1 MNQVK
6 HFKFI
11 LQYLEFSSKSD
22 QQQYELTILLKR
34 STAAAQQVVTKLQI
48 KNPERTMTICRLPI
62 DQVVEF
68 QQRMTKKD
76 GIYADYNI
84 KFLFY
89 LAGNQL
95 LGDCVINLAYFLDG
109 GAPQDQ
115 KQKKPLTSTTDKR
128 AALLFKV
135 IKDSIYES
143 QEFPIADVP
152 APVIGPAPQ
161 TARTS
166 STRKIDSRT
175 TRARSQ
181 SPPKEFKTAIIVS
194 KANEQPAE
202 STVSQSSFKQQQ
214 HHQQTQQDNL
224 TQKFVQLGEKFQQ
237 QKQQQIVQPP
247 SPPPPQEYDNF
258 KEITDLL
265 SQQEAELEKQI
276 EQLDIHIRSDGK
288 FKKIFDDSTFNNFD
302 VSSQDSEIQ
311 LWKQKC
317 AELEDKFNK
326 VQDENQHLTVIIRQ
340 QSEQLKKMNQ
350 RSQSGYKQI
359 NDNALN
365 QSTTSN
371 QEQYEK
377 TIDKKNQIIKE
388 LSNQLLELEKNA
400 NVNIID
406 QLKSQIVR
414 LEQQMQEKEDQWLAQ
429 ERIYKD
435 KIIQLLQNTE

>member
-1 MNQVK
+1 MNQQK

-22 QQQYELTILLKR
+22 QQSYELTILLKR
-34 STAAAQQVVTKLQI
+34 STAAAQQVVTKLPI

-68 QQRMTKKD
+68 QQRMIKKD

-135 IKDSIYES
+135 IKDSMFES
-143 QEFPIADVP
+143 QELPIADIP
-152 APVIGPAPQ
+152 APVNGPAPQ

-181 SPPKEFKTAIIVS
+181 SPPKEFKSTIMIS
-194 KANEQPAE
+194 KANEQPVQQ
-202 STVSQSSFKQQQ
+202 TVSQSQFQQQQ
-214 HHQQTQQDNL
+214 HQQIQQDNL

-237 QKQQQIVQPP
+237 QKLQQTIQPTTS
-247 SPPPPQEYDNF
+247 SPPPEYDNF
-258 KEITDLL
+258 KEINDLL

-302 VSSQDSEIQ
+302 VSSQDTEIQ
-311 LWKQKC
+311 QWKQKC
-317 AELEDKFNK
+317 AELEEKFNK
-326 VQDENQHLTVIIRQ
+326 IQDENQHLTVIIRQ
-340 QSEQLKKMNQ
+340 QSEQLKKNNQ

-359 NDNALN
+359 NDNTLN

-377 TIDKKNQIIKE
+377 TIEKKNQIIKE

-400 NVNIID
+400 NVNVID
-406 QLKSQIVR
+406 QLKSQILR
-414 LEQQMQEKEDQWLAQ
+414 LEQQMQEKEDQWLSQ

>member
-1 MNQVK
+1 MNQQK

-34 STAAAQQVVTKLQI
+34 STGAAQQVVGKLPI

-68 QQRMTKKD
+68 QQRMIKKD
-76 GIYADYNI
+76 GIYTDYNI

-135 IKDSIYES
+135 IKDSMFES
-143 QEFPIADVP
+143 QELPIADVP

-166 STRKIDSRT
+166 STRKIESRT
-175 TRARSQ
+175 NRARSQ
-181 SPPKEFKTAIIVS
+181 SPPKEFKSTIMVS
-194 KANEQPAE
+194 KANEQLVQP
-202 STVSQSSFKQQQ
+202 TISQSQFQQSQ
-214 HHQQTQQDNL
+214 QQQTQQDNL

-237 QKQQQIVQPP
+237 QKQQQIIQS
-247 SPPPPQEYDNF
+247 SPPPIPEYDNF

-302 VSSQDSEIQ
+302 ISSNDSEIQ
-311 LWKQKC
+311 QWKQKC
-317 AELEDKFNK
+317 VEVEEKLNK
-326 VQDENQHLTVIIRQ
+326 IQDENQHLTVIIRQ
-340 QSEQLKKMNQ
+340 QSELLKKMNQ
-350 RSQSGYKQI
+350 KSQSGQKQI

-371 QEQYEK
+371 QEQYDK
-377 TIDKKNQIIKE
+377 TIEKKNQIIKE
-388 LSNQLLELEKNA
+388 LSNQLLELEKNS
-400 NVNIID
+400 NVNVID
-406 QLKSQIVR
+406 QLKSQIMR
-414 LEQQMQEKEDQWLAQ
+414 LEQQMQEKEDQWLTQ

>member
-1 MNQVK
+1 MNQQK

-22 QQQYELTILLKR
+22 QQQYELTISLKR
-34 STAAAQQVVTKLQI
+34 STAVQQVIAKLSI
-48 KNPERTMTICRLPI
+48 RNPERTMTTCRLPI

-68 QQRMTKKD
+68 QQRMVKKD
-76 GIYADYNI
+76 GIYADSNI

-135 IKDSIYES
+135 IKDSTIDTLD
-143 QEFPIADVP
+143 FPIADVP
-152 APVIGPAPQ
+152 APVVGPTPQ

-166 STRKIDSRT
+166 STRKIESRT

-181 SPPKEFKTAIIVS
+181 SPPKEFKSNIMVS
-194 KANEQPAE
+194 KANEQQVQP
-202 STVSQSSFKQQQ
+202 TISQSQSQFQQSQ
-214 HHQQTQQDNL
+214 QQQTQQDNL

-237 QKQQQIVQPP
+237 QKQQQYIQQPQ
-247 SPPPPQEYDNF
+247 SPPPQEYDNF

-276 EQLDIHIRSDGK
+276 EQLDIHIKSDGK
-288 FKKIFDDSTFNNFD
+288 FQKIFDDSTFNNFD

-311 LWKQKC
+311 QWKLKC
-317 AELEDKFNK
+317 AELEEKLSK
-326 VQDENQHLTVIIRQ
+326 VQDENQHLTIIIRQ

-350 RSQSGYKQI
+350 RSQSGYKQM

-377 TIDKKNQIIKE
+377 TIEKKNQIIKE
-388 LSNQLLELEKNA
+388 LSNQLLELEKNSNI
-400 NVNIID
+400 NVID
-406 QLKSQIVR
+406 QLKNQIGR

-435 KIIQLLQNTE
+435 KIIQLLQNAE

>member
-1 MNQVK
+1 MNQQK
-6 HFKFI
+6 QFKFI

-22 QQQYELTILLKR
+22 QQQYELTISLKR
-34 STAAAQQVVTKLQI
+34 STAVQQVIAKLSI

-68 QQRMTKKD
+68 QQRMVKKD
-76 GIYADYNI
+76 GIYADSNI

-135 IKDSIYES
+135 IKDSMIDTLDY
-143 QEFPIADVP
+143 PIADVP
-152 APVIGPAPQ
+152 APVIGHTPQ

-166 STRKIDSRT
+166 STRKIESRT

-181 SPPKEFKTAIIVS
+181 SPPKEFKSNIMVS
-194 KANEQPAE
+194 KANEQQVQP
-202 STVSQSSFKQQQ
+202 TISQSQFQ
-214 HHQQTQQDNL
+214 QQTQQDNL

-237 QKQQQIVQPP
+237 QKQQQITLPP
-247 SPPPPQEYDNF
+247 QQPPPQEYDNF

-276 EQLDIHIRSDGK
+276 EQLDIHIKSDGK
-288 FKKIFDDSTFNNFD
+288 FQKIFDDSTFNNFD

-311 LWKQKC
+311 QWKQKC

-326 VQDENQHLTVIIRQ
+326 VQDENQHLTIIIRQ

-350 RSQSGYKQI
+350 RSQSGYKQM

-377 TIDKKNQIIKE
+377 TIEKKNQVIKE

-400 NVNIID
+400 NINVID
-406 QLKSQIVR
+406 QLKNQIGR

-435 KIIQLLQNTE
+435 KIIQLLQNAE